1 MITLWNA
8 LLLATFGPLFFAPM
22 LMRKLKPAKAQARK
36 GDAK

>member
-22 LMRKLKPAKAQARK
+22 LVRKLTPANVAAHK
-36 GDAK
+36 GDKR